1 MVEKTTSKFD
11 MTYYFALLEIY
22 AAVRELSDEKYD
34 DIEECYSIVSHLVK
48 SFEDIVGKVFVS
60 KTIEVLTK
68 IKATANSDDKMQ
80 IVLDYS
86 AYTLLLALS
95 TYGH

>member
-34 DIEECYSIVSHLVK
+34 DIEACYSIVSHLVK
-48 SFEDIVGKVFVS
+48 SFEDIVGKDFVS

-80 IVLDYS
+80 IVLDFS
-86 AYTLLLALS
+86 AYTLLPALS